1 VLRRAGVERSGGVE
15 RCGGDVA
22 HFGGGAAAQAAL
34 CARSLEADLHAR
46 QAGQLRGGGAQV
58 ARQKH
63 LRARTR
69 GGAVR
74 KRSRTARPSARCNA
88 SACVVGSTCGA
99 ASVQAQRGCGES
111 AARYALAGAPK
122 SSR

>member
-1 VLRRAGVERSGGVE
+1 MHMAHGTWHMAVSTAHLRRVSERAAARSSQRARSRTHRRCVGGVERSGGVE

-34 CARSLEADLHAR
+34 CARSLEAGLHAR

-63 LRARTR
+63 LRARR
-69 GGAVR
+69 SGG
-74 KRSRTARPSARCNA
+74 SGSA
-88 SACVVGSTCGA
+88 
-99 ASVQAQRGCGES
+99 QA
-111 AARYALAGAPK
+111 
-122 SSR
+122 